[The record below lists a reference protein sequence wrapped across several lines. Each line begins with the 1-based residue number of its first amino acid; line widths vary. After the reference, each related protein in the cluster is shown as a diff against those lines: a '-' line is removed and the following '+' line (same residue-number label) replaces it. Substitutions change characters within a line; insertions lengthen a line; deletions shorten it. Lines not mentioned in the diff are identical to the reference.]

1 MQNSGSCSQKETG
14 FPNQS
19 TESYLLQY
27 QSCGPFF
34 SKDQCTLTTVLTF
47 QDRLDLQGFVQLQQT
62 QGCLKKKK
70 KKFNQH
76 SQELNNSFIEFEP
89 PLSFITFI
97 SFSEAMIGYLANML
111 VKRLLLT
118 AQPQCY
124 ACIWIIIMDKL
135 LIIGRKKI
143 TTYVTILRKEY
154 LDFLSIQHKNQT
166 ILTAKMKIMLLW
178 SIVQYLLARMLLD
191 FINQWNHEF
200 S

>member
-1 MQNSGSCSQKETG
+1 MQNSRSCSQKEIG

-70 KKFNQH
+70 FNQH
-76 SQELNNSFIEFEP
+76 SQELNNSFIEFELP
-89 PLSFITFI
+89 TFFIT
-97 SFSEAMIGYLANML
+97 SFSEAMITYLANML

-124 ACIWIIIMDKL
+124 TGILNIIMDKL
-135 LIIGRKKI
+135 LIIGIKKI
-143 TTYVTILRKEY
+143 TTYHVTILRKEY

-178 SIVQYLLARMLLD
+178 SIVQYLLARMLFE